1 MPMKKR
7 FSKTLNSLLF
17 YNSTCFYSTKSSNF
31 KNDNQICSKNQSFLQ
46 LHPLIIE
53 NLKTNHV
60 KLYNNLL
67 LNKNNILNSYKN
79 ISGIYLLHNLING
92 KQYIGSAH
100 NLRIRLAS
108 YFYPSRLKDKRYIS
122 NSILKYGHE
131 NFSLVILEV
140 LGPTNTISKKD
151 ILIKEQHYIKI
162 YQPALNINPIAGS
175 SLGFHHS
182 EESKQKIA
190 QFKLGKSLST
200 TTKQYL
206 SELFKGKNNPFFGK
220 SHKQETL
227 IKLSQIK
234 KGSSIPNKSL
244 KFKK

>member
-7 FSKTLNSLLF
+7 FSKILNSLLF

-46 LHPLIIE
+46 LH
-53 NLKTNHV
+53 T
-60 KLYNNLL
+60 
-67 LNKNNILNSYKN
+67 
-79 ISGIYLLHNLING
+79 LING

-182 EESKQKIA
+182 EESKQK
-190 QFKLGKSLST
+190 
-200 TTKQYL
+200 
-206 SELFKGKNNPFFGK
+206 
-220 SHKQETL
+220 
-227 IKLSQIK
+227 
-234 KGSSIPNKSL
+234 
-244 KFKK
+244 